1 MYIGDV
7 GTRGYH
13 HILYEAVDNSVD
25 EAMAGYAREIV
36 VTLHTDGSVSV
47 LDDGRGI
54 PVDIHPET
62 GRPAVEVC
70 LTKLR
75 AGGKFSQKVYKAS
88 GGLHGVGIS
97 ATNALSEWFEVEVMR
112 DGGHFNQRYARGV
125 PTNEL
130 TRLGKSAAHGTKVTF
145 KPDAQIFGE
154 QQFSFEVLAKRLREL
169 AFLNAGLS
177 IRLSDERTEKAE
189 GFRYEGGLV
198 AFVQHANENKGKI
211 HPEVI
216 AIRRETKLDGGRPLA
231 VSIAMQYN
239 DEYAESIFT
248 YVNNIPTE
256 EGGTHLTGFRA
267 ALTRTFNAYARAQ
280 KMFKDEGESLQGED
294 LREGLVAVLSVLFP
308 EPQFEGQTKSKLGN
322 SEVGSFVETTVN
334 EELEIYLEEHPAVA
348 KAILEKA
355 VRASEAR
362 EAARKA
368 RDLIRRKG
376 ALSSGSLPGKL
387 ADCQSKDRD
396 ESEMFIVEGDSAGGC
411 FSGDTKVALADG
423 RDVTFEQLGREWSA
437 GRRHFAY
444 TVLPGNHVRLAPITN
459 VRVTRRSAVVV
470 KVTLDNGEEIVCT
483 PDHRFMLRDG
493 SYRAVQDLRA
503 GDSLMP
509 LRRQLSRK
517 GRRITIEGYEMVFD
531 PGDSRWIFTH
541 LLADAWNIAVGVYS
555 THDGEHRH
563 HRDGNKRNNNPTNIA
578 RLSPAEHL
586 EHHRRHL
593 SQTLH
598 RPDVKDRVRE
608 LHRTEEFRK
617 KIREAMS
624 RPEMRRLL
632 RERARR
638 QWENP
643 EYRRYMMDAFLSF
656 YRSRPDYQERNR
668 AALDQ
673 AQRSYWADP
682 RNRKCQAERLR
693 RLFETEP
700 ERRETLRQLAR
711 RQWSDETLKAWRRG
725 ATREQWTESFR
736 ARRTRTL
743 AETYRRKGL
752 GLLRELLSHTGQVS
766 ADAYDAERR
775 RRRDKSLL
783 RFDTLC
789 ERYFEGDA
797 SRLEEAVRLHNHRV
811 RSVEPLDEHRDVYD
825 LEVPE
830 THNFALAAGVFVHNS
845 AKQARDR
852 RFQAILPIR
861 GKILNVEKARLDKML
876 GHAEIQTIVSALGTG
891 IGQDEFKLDDL
902 RYGRII
908 LLTDA
913 DVDGSHIRTLLLT
926 FFFRQMPALIE
937 HGHVYAAQPPLYRV
951 ARKGSERYVQTDGEL
966 TAELVRRGLEEAAV
980 ERAGGGGRLE
990 GDRLRRLVET
1000 LQKAEAPV
1008 RGLAR
1013 RGVSVADLLPL
1024 RDRETGAFPLY
1035 RAEYGGKVHYFAS
1048 DTLRDQFLQ
1057 GIAERH
1063 RQEPTV
1069 AAAEGAPPAGA
1080 EEENDAVRLV
1090 ELHGSKE
1097 FGEALRDIE
1106 SLGLRA
1112 EDYARSADAPPL
1124 FMVKSGEVATPVRD
1138 LACLAEALRAAGQRG
1153 VDVQRF
1159 KGLGEMQPE
1168 QLWETTMDPAKRT
1181 LLRVRVSDAIEADR
1195 IFTVL
1200 MGEVVEPRREFIE
1213 KYARE
1218 VRYLDV

>member
-1 MYIGDV
+1 MSREGDDAPVPDSGGYDASSIQVLDDITHVRRRPAMYIGDV
-7 GTRGYH
+7 GARGYH

-112 DGGHFNQRYARGV
+112 DGGHFTQRYARGV
-125 PTNEL
+125 PVNEL
-130 TRLGKSAAHGTKVTF
+130 TRLGKSAARGTKVTF
-145 KPDAQIFGE
+145 KPDPQIFGE

-177 IRLSDERTEKAE
+177 IRLADERTEKAE
-189 GFRYEGGLV
+189 SFRYEGGLV
-198 AFVQHANENKGKI
+198 AFVQHANENKGKV
-211 HPEVI
+211 HAEVI
-216 AIRRETKLDGGRPLA
+216 AIRRETRLDDDRPLA

-267 ALTRTFNAYARAQ
+267 ALTRTFNAYVRAQ
-280 KMFKDEGESLQGED
+280 KMLKDEGDSLQGED

-334 EELEIYLEEHPAVA
+334 EELQIYLEEHPAVA

-396 ESEMFIVEGDSAGGC
+396 ESEMFIVEGDSAGG
-411 FSGDTKVALADG
+411 
-423 RDVTFEQLGREWSA
+423 
-437 GRRHFAY
+437 
-444 TVLPGNHVRLAPITN
+444 
-459 VRVTRRSAVVV
+459 
-470 KVTLDNGEEIVCT
+470 
-483 PDHRFMLRDG
+483 
-493 SYRAVQDLRA
+493 
-503 GDSLMP
+503 
-509 LRRQLSRK
+509 
-517 GRRITIEGYEMVFD
+517 
-531 PGDSRWIFTH
+531 
-541 LLADAWNIAVGVYS
+541 
-555 THDGEHRH
+555 
-563 HRDGNKRNNNPTNIA
+563 
-578 RLSPAEHL
+578 
-586 EHHRRHL
+586 
-593 SQTLH
+593 
-598 RPDVKDRVRE
+598 
-608 LHRTEEFRK
+608 
-617 KIREAMS
+617 
-624 RPEMRRLL
+624 
-632 RERARR
+632 
-638 QWENP
+638 
-643 EYRRYMMDAFLSF
+643 
-656 YRSRPDYQERNR
+656 
-668 AALDQ
+668 
-673 AQRSYWADP
+673 
-682 RNRKCQAERLR
+682 
-693 RLFETEP
+693 
-700 ERRETLRQLAR
+700 
-711 RQWSDETLKAWRRG
+711 
-725 ATREQWTESFR
+725 
-736 ARRTRTL
+736 
-743 AETYRRKGL
+743 
-752 GLLRELLSHTGQVS
+752 
-766 ADAYDAERR
+766 
-775 RRRDKSLL
+775 
-783 RFDTLC
+783 
-789 ERYFEGDA
+789 
-797 SRLEEAVRLHNHRV
+797 
-811 RSVEPLDEHRDVYD
+811 
-825 LEVPE
+825 
-830 THNFALAAGVFVHNS
+830 S

-876 GHAEIQTIVSALGTG
+876 GHAEIQTIISALGTG
-891 IGQDEFKLDDL
+891 IGADEFKLDDL

-966 TAELVRRGLEEAAV
+966 TAELVRRGLEESALEPLRPGSGPGAT
-980 ERAGGGGRLE
+980 GGGRIE
-990 GDRLRRLVET
+990 SDRLRRLVES

-1013 RGVSVADLLPL
+1013 RGVSIGDLLPL

-1048 DTLRDQFLQ
+1048 DALRDQFLH
-1057 GIAERH
+1057 GVAERH

-1069 AAAEGAPPAGA
+1069 AGAEGAPA
-1080 EEENDAVRLV
+1080 EEKDAVRLV
-1090 ELHGSKE
+1090 ELHGTKE
-1097 FGEALRDIE
+1097 FAEALRDVE

-1112 EDYARSADAPPL
+1112 EDYARPADAPAAFAL
-1124 FMVKSGEVATPVRD
+1124 KAGESALPVRD
-1138 LACLAEALRAAGQRG
+1138 LASLPEALRAAGQRG

-1168 QLWETTMDPAKRT
+1168 QLWETTMNPAKRT

-1213 KYARE
+1213 RYARE